1 MSNCIII
8 NNIIFIII
16 IIITSSFITV
26 MCESMVVVALAP
38 STPHLKKP
46 SRNLHLVHLISKR
59 FFGFFP
65 RRSVFAANN
74 IVPVHKVK
82 SAKSKPYLDFRS

>member
-38 STPHLKKP
+38 STPRLKKP
-46 SRNLHLVHLISKR
+46 SRKLHLVHLIPKR
-59 FFGFFP
+59 FFP